1 MLKAMKAG
9 LIAATGLFVTSVGLS
24 VGLMA
29 LDWSGVLKRQIPDG
43 QEAFCE
49 YYALLLIPCYLV
61 LAAGFAIWT
70 SDRVMVAARQ
80 LKRTMPK
87 DERER
92 IAALFGIPAVLIWGL
107 ALRPAESVLQMAQTF
122 SGECVARLLW
132 ALTMTI
138 CASVLG
144 GIANSAISAGRLP

>member
-9 LIAATGLFVTSVGLS
+9 LIAATGLFATSIALTVALA
-24 VGLMA
+24 A
-29 LDWSGVLKRQIPDG
+29 LDGSGTLRRQIPDDHRT
-43 QEAFCE
+43 FCE
-49 YYALLLIPCYLV
+49 YYALLLVASYLV

-70 SDRVMVAARQ
+70 SDGVVVAARQ
-80 LKRTMPK
+80 LKGTMPK

-107 ALRPAESVLQMAQTF
+107 ALRPAEIVLQLAQPL
-122 SGECVARLLW
+122 SGECVVRLLW

-138 CASVLG
+138 CASFLG
-144 GIANSAISAGRLP
+144 GVANSAISAGRS